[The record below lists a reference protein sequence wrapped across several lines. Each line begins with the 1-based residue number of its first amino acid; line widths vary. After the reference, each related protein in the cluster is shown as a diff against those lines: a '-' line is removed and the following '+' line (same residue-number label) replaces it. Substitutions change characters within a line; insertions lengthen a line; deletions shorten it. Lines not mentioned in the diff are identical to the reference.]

1 MNARGN
7 IETRFLK
14 QVFSKKLYFLFLP
27 LLVIKYGEEEKEG
40 GMEEAKGEE
49 KEGRDREKGK
59 SKEGREQ
66 EKERKRERVG
76 GKRKVRTGERG
87 KINRKS
93 RGQEGNRKES
103 LHCSRA
109 GQQAEF
115 SGYRTHYVLEGFLA
129 EE

>member
-1 MNARGN
+1 M
-7 IETRFLK
+7 K
-14 QVFSKKLYFLFLP
+14 QVFSKKLHFLFLP
-27 LLVIKYGEEEKEG
+27 LLVIKYGDEEKEG
-40 GMEEAKGEE
+40 GMEERKGEE

-59 SKEGREQ
+59 GKKQGGKRAR
-66 EKERKRERVG
+66 ERKKERVG

-87 KINRKS
+87 EINRKS
-93 RGQEGNRKES
+93 RGKEWNRKES

-115 SGYRTHYVLEGFLA
+115 SGYRTPYVLEAFLA